1 MRVTWDPFH
10 PQFCFQIA
18 LEGLVRLSP
27 GLRDLPLATW
37 PLGLGRTG
45 AHFSVPCIR
54 GFSALE
60 ADKESSKCIC
70 ILPFQIPQIPPQ
82 KIQLLPDREG
92 GELRRERPHRAAHNQ
107 LLGWVEIHTGRK
119 PPLNHPTA
127 KISMADSKGA

>member
-60 ADKESSKCIC
+60 ADKESSKCNS
-70 ILPFQIPQIPPQ
+70 PTENPVAARPRGRRAEE
-82 KIQLLPDREG
+82 REASQGSTQPTFGVG
-92 GELRRERPHRAAHNQ
+92 GNSH
-107 LLGWVEIHTGRK
+107 G
-119 PPLNHPTA
+119 
-127 KISMADSKGA
+127 